1 MSPTPSTDGRV
12 PGSGHRP
19 TRSSPVW
26 APLPFL
32 AGPRGGT
39 RPADILEKPVP
50 HRAPEP
56 PPQTPGGLT
65 LPGESAEKVA
75 GSTEQ
80 CLGFGT
86 QGDAR
91 GQREAGWA
99 GQLGQHRRA
108 ACETQLRRELW
119 REHVGPREGRSR
131 HGHSA
136 RPGLCPSSLWS
147 TDPEHPEHRT
157 VATQGPGATG
167 VGQARRGRGLWG
179 PSCCPARA
187 GAGEPPGPSALCPMT
202 PLLLLLGPHGSS
214 ELTDA
219 GAPRIPS
226 RSLSRGDWP
235 LPPGPSGG
243 APSLLSD
250 VLSVPAPPCPR
261 CLSPC
266 QLCSP
271 SPPSS
276 PTSHLSLPCSQKHP
290 RDVTLS

>member
-1 MSPTPSTDGRV
+1 MACPPTLTGPCAVPRRCPLVDEDSGLGSPECP
-12 PGSGHRP
+12 PRP
-19 TRSSPVW
+19 ARAGTGKRSQTRTL
-26 APLPFL
+26 LPCL

-39 RPADILEKPVP
+39 RPADVLKKPVP

-108 ACETQLRRELW
+108 VCETQLRRALW

-167 VGQARRGRGLWG
+167 VGRARRGRGCG
-179 PSCCPARA
+179 ARPAA
-187 GAGEPPGPSALCPMT
+187 PQE
-202 PLLLLLGPHGSS
+202 LGLGSRP
-214 ELTDA
+214 A
-219 GAPRIPS
+219 
-226 RSLSRGDWP
+226 P
-235 LPPGPSGG
+235 LPF
-243 APSLLSD
+243 
-250 VLSVPAPPCPR
+250 VP
-261 CLSPC
+261 
-266 QLCSP
+266 
-271 SPPSS
+271 
-276 PTSHLSLPCSQKHP
+276 
-290 RDVTLS
+290 